1 VKQESRSFL
10 KKSTKKLLHGCR
22 GLVGDSRAKVF
33 ASFFKK
39 KRFLPLLF
47 VAFPA
52 LADQPP
58 AVQPQR
64 DVDVTYKVPV
74 AGQGNMAI
82 LQRLRFSA
90 ALHRQRVDLPTSGN
104 WMMLD
109 FAAHTMAMVRDQ
121 SKEIV
126 ELPAPANAAL
136 PGGGAG
142 FTRMG
147 EASVAGLSCTEW
159 RTRDTRGQET
169 VACYT
174 ADGVL
179 LRARNDSGTL
189 MEAVQVGYGTLP
201 EAVFALPEGYTR
213 QKP

>member
-1 VKQESRSFL
+1 MKKCSFL
-10 KKSTKKLLHGCR
+10 KKRTKKLLRGCR
-22 GLVGDSRAKVF
+22 RLVRDSRARVF
-33 ASFFKK
+33 ASFSKK
-39 KRFLPLLF
+39 KCFLLLLF
-47 VAFPA
+47 VTSPA
-52 LADQPP
+52 WADQPP

-74 AGQGNMAI
+74 AGGGDMAI

-109 FAAHTMAMVRDQ
+109 FTAHTMAMVRDQ

-126 ELPAPANAAL
+126 ELPAPANASL
-136 PGGGAG
+136 PAGGAG

-147 EASVAGLSCTEW
+147 EASVAGLGCTEW

-174 ADGVL
+174 PDGVL
-179 LRARNDSGTL
+179 LRARNDSATL
-189 MEAVQVGYGTLP
+189 MEAVQVNYTPL
-201 EAVFALPEGYTR
+201 AASVFALPEGYSR

>member
-1 VKQESRSFL
+1 
-10 KKSTKKLLHGCR
+10 
-22 GLVGDSRAKVF
+22 
-33 ASFFKK
+33 
-39 KRFLPLLF
+39 LLF
-47 VAFPA
+47 LASPA
-52 LADQPP
+52 WADQPP

-74 AGQGNMAI
+74 AGSGDMAI

-126 ELPAPANAAL
+126 ELPAPPNAAV
-136 PGGGAG
+136 PGAGAG
-142 FTRMG
+142 FARMG
-147 EASVAGLSCTEW
+147 EATVAGLACTEW

-174 ADGVL
+174 PDGVL

-201 EAVFALPEGYTR
+201 AAVFALPEGYTR